1 MLDNKLLT
9 LLACPQFLGE
19 LVFDKESQPNTDT
32 VGELILLV
40 DSLAFPVKDGVPVML
55 INEARELKLEEVDSY
70 R

>member
-9 LLACPQFLGE
+9 LLACPQCHGE

-32 VGELILLV
+32 IEELICLV
-40 DSLAFPVKDGVPVML
+40 DALAFPVKDGVPVML
-55 INEARELKLEEVDSY
+55 INEARELKLEEVESY

>member
-9 LLACPQFLGE
+9 LLACPQCHRE

-32 VGELILLV
+32 VGELICSV
-40 DSLAFPVKDGVPVML
+40 DALAFPVKDGVPVML
-55 INEARELKLEEVDSY
+55 INEARELKLEEVESY